1 MSERYQGGFITATV
15 VNPDGEIADSATATG
30 VWTLPEQFTFNK
42 AGLWPK
48 INARGLFMGG
58 NIESPFTYYDII
70 DSITIASAG
79 NAADFG
85 DLHVGTRRN
94 ASCSSQTRA
103 VSIGGFT
110 VTDGGQI
117 NVMEYVTIATAGNA
131 TDFGDIST
139 LRAYSTGVSSKT
151 RGVYAG
157 GTGGQQGSV
166 GNEIEY
172 ITIASTGDA
181 TDFGD
186 LTVGQ
191 DNGKRSQ
198 GMGGAQSPVRG
209 LFGGGDDG
217 SSCDIIEY
225 ITIASTGNGVD
236 FGNLSEAHG
245 EGVTGTSSNLRA
257 IFKHDDLMEYVT
269 IASTGNV
276 TDFGDP
282 LGGASSSTS
291 RARHMAGLSNN
302 LKGIFAGGEG
312 QGNTSGFLNVI
323 EFVTIATTGDTADFG
338 DLTQARN
345 SFAGA
350 SQGHGGHQ

>member
-30 VWTLPEQFTFNK
+30 VWTLPEQFVFNK
-42 AGLWPK
+42 ASLWPK

-58 NIESPFTYYDII
+58 NKESPFTYYDII

-85 DLHVGTRRN
+85 DLSVGVRRN
-94 ASCSSQTRA
+94 GSCSSQTRA
-103 VSIGGFT
+103 VSIGGLT
-110 VTDGGQI
+110 VTNGEAV
-117 NVMEYVTIATAGNA
+117 NVMEFVTIATAGNA
-131 TDFGDIST
+131 TDFGDITTIRSY
-139 LRAYSTGVSSKT
+139 ATGVSSKT
-151 RGVYAG
+151 RGVYASG
-157 GTGGQQGSV
+157 RNPATTNS
-166 GNEIEY
+166 IEY
-172 ITIASTGDA
+172 ITLASTGDA

-186 LTVGQ
+186 MTSARTGGL
-191 DNGKRSQ
+191 
-198 GMGGAQSPVRG
+198 GGAQSPVRG
-209 LFGGGDDG
+209 LFAGGDDP
-217 SSCDIIEY
+217 SDVIEY
-225 ITIASTGNGVD
+225 ITIASTGNATD
-236 FGNLSEAHG
+236 FGDLDEVSG

-257 IFKHDDLMEYVT
+257 IFKHDAEMEFVT

-302 LKGIFAGGEG
+302 ITGIFAGGEG
-312 QGNTSGFLNVI
+312 VGNTSGFLNII